1 MLYNLLISLV
11 DQFSAL
17 NVFRYLTF
25 RTGLSVMSSMLI
37 VFLIGG
43 PFIKFIET
51 HKITGPIRDD
61 GPLDHIVKKVG
72 TPTMGGILILIGILF
87 GTLLWADLKNSYIWV
102 LLMVAT
108 SFGLLGA
115 IDDYLKIKRNNSRG
129 ITSGMKII
137 FQIILSLISIFLTI
151 VFIAMTTYLWIRN
164 DELDN
169 KVDQTLIFVVESIG
183 SELTAAEGNMIQAL
197 SAQEDKETT
206 IRLFDTTIKQIAEAS
221 RHMSFLSVSD
231 ISPLY
236 TDDLIE
242 LSTATRMGAIELNRV
257 AEIYGRTD
265 SLTMRENELLEGL
278 LELIMSVKIALVS
291 KIEMGTTEIKFD
303 KSLVEEAVNVSK
315 DFQNKL

>member
-1 MLYNLLISLV
+1 MFRIEYQFELTEGRFLMATKSTQNKLDPPKLLYGIS
-11 DQFSAL
+11 S
-17 NVFRYLTF
+17 
-25 RTGLSVMSSMLI
+25 
-37 VFLIGG
+37 
-43 PFIKFIET
+43 
-51 HKITGPIRDD
+51 
-61 GPLDHIVKKVG
+61 
-72 TPTMGGILILIGILF
+72 
-87 GTLLWADLKNSYIWV
+87 
-102 LLMVAT
+102 
-108 SFGLLGA
+108 
-115 IDDYLKIKRNNSRG
+115 
-129 ITSGMKII
+129 
-137 FQIILSLISIFLTI
+137 ISIFLAI
-151 VFIAMTTYLWIRN
+151 VFIATTTYLWIRN

-236 TDDLIE
+236 TGDLIE

-303 KSLVEEAVNVSK
+303 KSLVEEAVNISK